1 MRNNCRHTMERLSRA
16 TVEYDAVT
24 GSFTFTFSDKG
35 GDIVID
41 HVKPNVVSQMA
52 RQIAAQLPLAQND
65 QREHSAAVP
74 EDALYLRHPPQH
86 LVEEN

>member
-1 MRNNCRHTMERLSRA
+1 MERLSRA
-16 TVEYDAVT
+16 AVEYDAVT

-41 HVKPNVVSQMA
+41 HVKPHVVSHLA
-52 RQIAAQLPLAQND
+52 RQIAAGFLLAQNE
-65 QREHSAAVP
+65 QREHHAEIP
-74 EDALYLRHPPQH
+74 EDALCLPHTPRH